1 MKGLYEVLED
11 MSEMLTKKL
20 MEAREKAHVAG
31 SLSSGDI
38 EYLDRLLHSIK
49 SIKTTMAMIDAEDRG
64 AFADG
69 GSERYDSYRSC
80 ADRSYRDRAYRD
92 RSYDDGSYDDGS
104 YDEGSSERRGRM
116 RAKRD
121 SMGRYASSM
130 SNHDR
135 LLSELKEMMPNAPDD
150 QTKQEISQLI
160 KRLEKR

>member
-1 MKGLYEVLED
+1 MDVYGTLED
-11 MSEMLTKKL
+11 LCGMVSEKLAEATKKI
-20 MEAREKAHVAG
+20 HSSG
-31 SLSSGDI
+31 NLSSSDFD
-38 EYLDRLLHSIK
+38 YLDKMTHTLK
-49 SIKTTMAMIDAEDRG
+49 SIKTTMAMMDAEDRG

-69 GSERYDSYRSC
+69 GSERSYRSC
-80 ADRSYRDRAYRD
+80 ADRSYRDRAYMD

-135 LLSELKEMMPNAPDD
+135 LLSELKEMMPDAPDD
-150 QTKQEISQLI
+150 QTKQEIRQLI
-160 KRLEKR
+160 NRLEKR

>member
-1 MKGLYEVLED
+1 MDVYSILEELC
-11 MSEMLTKKL
+11 EMVTNKLAEATKKI
-20 MEAREKAHVAG
+20 HSSG
-31 SLSSGDI
+31 NLSSSDFD
-38 EYLDRLLHSIK
+38 YLDKMTHTLK

-69 GSERYDSYRSC
+69 GSERYDSYRSY

-135 LLSELKEMMPNAPDD
+135 LLSELKEMMPDAPDD
-150 QTKQEISQLI
+150 QTKQEIRQLI
-160 KRLEKR
+160 NRLEKR